1 MADFYQKITDMQGT
15 LEDLARKIPGF
26 SGYLEKEDRREADRL
41 LREHITRRYEE
52 LLTEF
57 TRVQQGLIS
66 RTGLQYMERAQGI
79 DTKLRTFID
88 RIDTAARGYSGVF
101 DPIKVRED
109 ALARL
114 YAFDNSLL
122 VYLDQFAEGVK
133 QLEDA
138 GSETIDSILTQLDK
152 IMNEANNMF
161 ASRSEA
167 MAGLQ
172 EGV

>member
-15 LEDLARKIPGF
+15 LEDLVRKVPGF
-26 SGYLEKEDRREADRL
+26 SGYFEKEDRREADRL
-41 LREHITRRYEE
+41 LRKHISQRYEE

-66 RTGLQYMERAQGI
+66 RTGLQFMERVQGI

-88 RIDTAARGYSGVF
+88 RIDTASRGYSGVF
-101 DPIKVRED
+101 DSVKVKED

-114 YAFDNSLL
+114 YAFDNGLL
-122 VYLDQFAEGVK
+122 VYQDQFAQGVK
-133 QLEDA
+133 QLEDI
-138 GSETIDSILTQLDK
+138 GNEGIDSVLTQLDK
-152 IMNEANNMF
+152 VITEANNTF
-161 ASRSEA
+161 ERRSEA
-167 MAGLQ
+167 MMGLQ